1 MKRNCIS
8 KKVKYKYNIQVL
20 QVSIFTIDY
29 NFKSFLTRR
38 TKAIDMVNKTC
49 EFQGFTIALAS
60 IVILV
65 GLSPLSYGQQNI
77 SQSKHQF
84 NSDWPNIHSNVVTS
98 FNSNVSFPSIA
109 DSAYIHPFAI
119 VIGNCYIGEMV
130 MVAPTAVCR
139 GDEGTPLYVGE
150 FSNIQDGVIIHGLI
164 TTLNGK
170 NLDDR
175 RFSNN
180 GDLLQGNDSRFDS
193 GYSVYIGKNVSLAHD
208 SMVHGPAWI
217 GNNTFVG
224 MKSIIF
230 NAKVGSNVA
239 IGISSTITG
248 GVSIPDNKFVPP
260 GSVITTQKQAD
271 NLPNRIGSEYEN
283 INSYVVPV
291 NKELAAGY
299 SENKSN
305 ISSVE
310 DRENTMEMG
319 MMETGLPSPN

>member
-1 MKRNCIS
+1 
-8 KKVKYKYNIQVL
+8 
-20 QVSIFTIDY
+20 
-29 NFKSFLTRR
+29 
-38 TKAIDMVNKTC
+38 MVNKTYKLQS
-49 EFQGFTIALAS
+49 FILAMAS
-60 IVILV
+60 IIILL
-65 GLSPLSYGQQNI
+65 GSSPLSYGQQNI

-84 NSDWPNIHSNVVTS
+84 NPDWPNIHSNVVTS
-98 FNSNVSFPSIA
+98 FNSNASFPLIEK
-109 DSAYIHPFAI
+109 SAYIHPFAI

-139 GDEGTPLYVGE
+139 GDEGTPLHIGKL
-150 FSNIQDGVIIHGLI
+150 SNIQDGVVIHGLI

-175 RFSNN
+175 RFSSN
-180 GDLLQGNDSRFDS
+180 GDLLLGNDSRFDS
-193 GYSVYIGKNVSLAHD
+193 GYSVYLGENVSLAHD

-230 NAKVGSNVA
+230 NAKVGNNVA

-271 NLPNRIGSEYEN
+271 NLPSRIGSEYEN

-291 NKELAAGY
+291 NKELASGY
-299 SENKSN
+299 SKIGLN

-310 DRENTMEMG
+310 DRENAMEMG
-319 MMETGLPSPN
+319 MMTTSIPPH